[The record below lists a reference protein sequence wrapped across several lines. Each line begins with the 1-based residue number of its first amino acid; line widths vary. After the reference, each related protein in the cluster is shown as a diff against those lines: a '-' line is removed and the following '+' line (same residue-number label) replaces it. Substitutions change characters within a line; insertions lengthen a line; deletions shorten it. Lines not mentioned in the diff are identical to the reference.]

1 MLKKRLY
8 VLTLTLMLALPM
20 TFSYSSTALAAGAH
34 DHWSKTTIKTS
45 YTTMSNCGCRKVTSK
60 RVCTYCNKVLETNV
74 EYIRVAGASSACRG
88 H

>member
-20 TFSYSSTALAAGAH
+20 TLSYSSTASAAGSH
-34 DHWSKTTIKTS
+34 DHWSKTMIKT
-45 YTTMSNCGCRKVTSK
+45 TTVKMSGCGCRKVTSK
-60 RVCTYCNKVLETNV
+60 LVCVNCNKVLETNV
-74 EYIRVAGASSACRG
+74 EYIKVANPSNACKG

>member
-8 VLTLTLMLALPM
+8 VLTLTLMLTLC
-20 TFSYSSTALAAGAH
+20 YSSTALAAGAH
-34 DHWSKTTIKTS
+34 DHWSKTMIKT
-45 YTTMSNCGCRKVTSK
+45 TTTKMSGCGCRKVTSK

-74 EYIRVAGASSACRG
+74 EYIKIANPSNACRG